1 MNRLFLVR
9 HGETEWNTMKRVQGH
24 TDTTLTEKG
33 VDQARRI
40 SNRLYKEN
48 IDVIYASDLRRAYR
62 TAEIIGDKLNLGV
75 HSLQELREINFGCW
89 EGLTANEVKEK
100 YREEHLLWMKE
111 AHKLILPGAETLLD
125 VQQRIVKTVLELLKI
140 HNNKNILLVSHG
152 TAIKTLILGILDIDI
167 SNYNKISLDNTSLSI
182 IEFRD
187 FNPVIRQLNDTS
199 HLGEV

>member
-33 VDQARRI
+33 LEQTRRI

-75 HSLQELREINFGCW
+75 HSLKELREINFGCW

-100 YREEHLLWMKE
+100 YREEHLLWMQE

-125 VQQRIVKTVLELLKI
+125 VQQRMLKSVWELLKI
-140 HNNKNILLVSHG
+140 HSNKNLLLVSHG

-199 HLGEV
+199 HLREV